1 MSIGGNRMP
10 PSKGL
15 KIDQRRKRILDIL
28 SRDGQVWV
36 SELSAALETTPVTIR
51 NDLAALG
58 EEGHLERINGGALKR
73 TRNILNREGLS
84 RMSGNREAKMRIAAA
99 ACELIRD
106 GETLF
111 INSGTTA
118 YYTAL
123 ELKRRKSLNVV
134 TNSIPIALELGD
146 VPSFRLILLGGDI
159 NAQYSFTYGNNVVEQ
174 LRQFRANKTILS
186 MDGVRPDV
194 GLTTYHA
201 EEAVVNRVM
210 MERSEETIIVA
221 DQSKLGYESFSFVSD
236 LSSVSCLVTDVKEGE
251 NPLMEE
257 LKNAGLRIIMA

>member
-1 MSIGGNRMP
+1 MA

-15 KIDQRRKRILDIL
+15 KIDRRRKRILDIL

-36 SELSAALETTPVTIR
+36 SELSAALKTTPVTIR

-58 EEGHLERINGGALKR
+58 EEGHLERINGGAIRR
-73 TRNILNREGLS
+73 TRNILGREGLT
-84 RMSGNREAKMRIAAA
+84 RMAGNREVKTRIAAA
-99 ACELIRD
+99 ASELIRD

-134 TNSIPIALELGD
+134 TNSIPVALELGD
-146 VPSFRLILLGGDI
+146 FPSFRVILLGGDI

-174 LRQFRANKTILS
+174 LRQFRASKTILS
-186 MDGVRPDV
+186 IDGVRADV

-201 EEAVVNRVM
+201 EEAVINRVM
-210 MERSEETIIVA
+210 MERSEETIVVA
-221 DQSKLGYESFSFVSD
+221 DRSKLGYESFSFVSD
-236 LSSVSCLVTDVKEGE
+236 LSSVSYLITDAGEGE
-251 NPLMEE
+251 NCLLEE
-257 LKNAGLRIIMA
+257 LKNTGLRILKA